1 MIGIL
6 VVTHGNVAR
15 ELVNA
20 LQMIVGE
27 QERVIALSIDWEVD
41 VDVARGH
48 IGKALAQCGRKD
60 VLVLTDMF
68 GGTPTNLALPFAG
81 ESVEVV
87 TGVNL
92 PMLIKACQIRSKP
105 LAEVARQVCAQGRE
119 SVHVAG
125 DLLQPGS
132 LGGDRP
138 VGSRSE
144 SNG

>member
-6 VVTHGNVAR
+6 VVTHGDVAK

-20 LQMIVGE
+20 LKMIVGE
-27 QERVIALSIDWEVD
+27 QEKVEALSIDWEVD
-41 VDVARGH
+41 VDVAKGLL
-48 IGKALAQCGRKD
+48 GKAIALCGKKD

-81 ESVEVV
+81 DGVEVV

-92 PMLIKACQIRSKP
+92 PMLIKACQVRAKP
-105 LAEVARQVCAQGRE
+105 LSEAARLVCAQGRE

-125 DLLQPGS
+125 DLLQPG
-132 LGGDRP
+132 GRNGDHSP
-138 VGSRSE
+138 A
-144 SNG
+144 

>member
-6 VVTHGNVAR
+6 VVTHGKLAK

-27 QERVIALSIDWEVD
+27 QERIQALSIDWEVD
-41 VDVARGH
+41 VAEAKGL
-48 IGKALAQCGRKD
+48 IGKALSQCGKKN

-81 ESVEVV
+81 ADIEVV

-92 PMLIKACQIRSKP
+92 PMLIKACQVRNRP
-105 LAEVARQVCAQGRE
+105 LAEVARLVCAQGRE
-119 SVHVAG
+119 SVQIAG
-125 DLLQPGS
+125 DLLKPG
-132 LGGDRP
+132 GG
-138 VGSRSE
+138 
-144 SNG
+144 NGAA